1 MMNNVDTEYL
11 ATLEQILKKG
21 NEKTDRTGTGT
32 KSLFGLQMRFDL
44 SKGFPLLTT
53 KQVHFKSVMVELL
66 FFLRGEAT
74 LDFLQENQVT
84 IWNEWSVPLD
94 VVMKAQGFDGY
105 HEVNKN
111 RKTIGA
117 MYGLQWRRWKE
128 YLYSHQLDEFRQYS
142 IDQISNLVSSLK
154 NNPNSRRHLVSAWN
168 VADLPDESVSPQQNV
183 INGKMALAPC
193 HYAFQ
198 CYVNDGK
205 LSMLINQRSADM
217 FLGVPF
223 NIASY
228 ALLTHLLAQ
237 VCGYEVGE
245 LIWNGG
251 DCHIYNNH
259 IEQCQEQLQRA
270 KEGKIHPLPT
280 LWLNPDIDDIDQ
292 FTIDD
297 IKIQNYQHEPKIKAE
312 VAV

>member
-1 MMNNVDTEYL
+1 MNNVDTEYL

>member
-1 MMNNVDTEYL
+1 MNNVDTEYL

-53 KQVHFKSVMVELL
+53 KAVHFKSVMVELL
-66 FFLRGEAT
+66 WFLTGST
-74 LDFLQENQVT
+74 LTRFLKENNCS
-84 IWNEWSVPLD
+84 IWDEWECEIPSNARFARL
-94 VVMKAQGFDGY
+94 KGG
-105 HEVNKN
+105 
-111 RKTIGA
+111 KTVGK
-117 MYGLQWRRWKE
+117 MYGYQWRNWEGEITRT
-128 YLYSHQLDEFRQYS
+128 
-142 IDQISNLVSSLK
+142 DQISRLINSLK
-154 NNPNSRRHLVSAWN
+154 NNPDSRRHLVSAWN
-168 VADLPDESVSPQQNV
+168 VDNLPIENLSFQENV
-183 INGKMALAPC
+183 DYGNMVLAPC

-259 IEQCQEQLQRA
+259 IEQCKEQLQRA
-270 KEGKIHPLPT
+270 KDGKIHPLPT

-292 FTIDD
+292 FTVDD

>member
-11 ATLEQILKKG
+11 ATLEQILTKG

-32 KSLFGLQMRFDL
+32 KSIFGLQMRFDL

-53 KQVHFKSVMVELL
+53 KQVHYKSVMVELL
-66 FFLRGEAT
+66 WFLRGDT
-74 LDFLQENQVT
+74 YTNFLKEQGVT
-84 IWNEWSVPLD
+84 IWNEWET
-94 VVMKAQGFDGY
+94 DGG
-105 HEVNKN
+105 K
-111 RKTIGA
+111 IGK
-117 MYGLQWRRWKE
+117 MYGYQWRRWTKYKFYDRE
-128 YLYSHQLDEFRQYS
+128 TGGMSVAPIP
-142 IDQISNLVSSLK
+142 IDQIENLIDGLK

-183 INGKMALAPC
+183 TNGKMALAPC

-205 LSMLINQRSADM
+205 LSMLVNQRSADM

-259 IEQCQEQLQRA
+259 IEQCKEQLQRA
-270 KEGKIHPLPT
+270 KDGKIHPLPT
-280 LWLNPDIDDIDQ
+280 LWLNPDIGDIDK
-292 FTIDD
+292 FTIND

>member
-1 MMNNVDTEYL
+1 MNNVDTEYL

-66 FFLRGEAT
+66 FFLSGASHIA
-74 LDFLQENQVT
+74 FLQKHDCK
-84 IWNEWSVPLD
+84 IWDAWAV
-94 VVMKAQGFDGY
+94 KAFDFS
-105 HEVNKN
+105 
-111 RKTIGA
+111 
-117 MYGLQWRRWKE
+117 E
-128 YLYSHQLDEFRQYS
+128 YLYIGNMYGSQWRQWESFEFDKLHNEFLPDYL
-142 IDQISNLVSSLK
+142 DQISKLVSSLK

-168 VADLPDESVSPQQNV
+168 VADLPDETVSPQQNV

-205 LSMLINQRSADM
+205 LSMLVNQRSADM

-251 DCHIYNNH
+251 DCHIYKNH
-259 IEQCQEQLQRA
+259 IEQCKEQLQRA
-270 KEGKIHPLPT
+270 KDGKIHPLPT

-292 FTIDD
+292 FTVDD
-297 IKIQNYQHEPKIKAE
+297 IRIQNYQHEPKIKAE

>member
-1 MMNNVDTEYL
+1 MNNVDTEYL

-53 KQVHFKSVMVELL
+53 KAVHFKSVMVELL
-66 FFLRGEAT
+66 WFLRGEPT
-74 LDFLQENQVT
+74 TNFLEKHGVT
-84 IWNEWSVPLD
+84 IWNEWAVQLNPRYPEKRVGNMYGSQWRNWNYV
-94 VVMKAQGFDGY
+94 GFDENG
-105 HEVNKN
+105 
-111 RKTIGA
+111 
-117 MYGLQWRRWKE
+117 MY
-128 YLYSHQLDEFRQYS
+128 DENYY
-142 IDQISNLVSSLK
+142 DQISFLIGGLK

-168 VADLPDESVSPQQNV
+168 VGDLPSESTSVENNV

-237 VCGYEVGE
+237 VCGYEAGE

-259 IEQCQEQLQRA
+259 IEQCKEQLQRA
-270 KEGKIHPLPT
+270 KDGKIHPLAT

-292 FTIDD
+292 FTVDD

>member
-1 MMNNVDTEYL
+1 M
-11 ATLEQILKKG
+11 
-21 NEKTDRTGTGT
+21 
-32 KSLFGLQMRFDL
+32 
-44 SKGFPLLTT
+44 
-53 KQVHFKSVMVELL
+53 
-66 FFLRGEAT
+66 
-74 LDFLQENQVT
+74 
-84 IWNEWSVPLD
+84 
-94 VVMKAQGFDGY
+94 
-105 HEVNKN
+105 
-111 RKTIGA
+111 
-117 MYGLQWRRWKE
+117 
-128 YLYSHQLDEFRQYS
+128 
-142 IDQISNLVSSLK
+142 
-154 NNPNSRRHLVSAWN
+154 SAWN
-168 VADLPDESVSPQQNV
+168 VDNLPIENLSFQENV
-183 INGKMALAPC
+183 DYGNMALAPC

-259 IEQCQEQLQRA
+259 VEQCKEQLQRA
-270 KEGKIHPLPT
+270 KDGKIHPLPT

-292 FTIDD
+292 FTVDD

>member
-1 MMNNVDTEYL
+1 MNTVDTEYL

-21 NEKTDRTGTGT
+21 NEKADRTGTGT

-66 FFLRGEAT
+66 WFLTGSSHIK
-74 LDFLQENQVT
+74 FLQKNDCK
-84 IWNEWSVPLD
+84 IWDAWATKAFDFSDELYIGDMYGSQWRQWEKYYYESLYNEWLPD
-94 VVMKAQGFDGY
+94 
-105 HEVNKN
+105 
-111 RKTIGA
+111 
-117 MYGLQWRRWKE
+117 
-128 YLYSHQLDEFRQYS
+128 YL
-142 IDQISNLVSSLK
+142 DQITTLIQGLK

-168 VADLPDESVSPQQNV
+168 VADLPDETVSPQQNV

-228 ALLTHLLAQ
+228 ALLTHLLAK

-259 IEQCQEQLQRA
+259 VEQCKEQLQRA

-292 FTIDD
+292 FTVDD
-297 IKIQNYQHEPKIKAE
+297 IRIQNYQHEPKIKAE

>member
-1 MMNNVDTEYL
+1 MNNVDTEYL

-66 FFLRGEAT
+66 WFLTGTSRT
-74 LDFLQENQVT
+74 DFLKEHGIT
-84 IWNEWSVPLD
+84 IWDEWEYQNNVGL
-94 VVMKAQGFDGY
+94 V
-105 HEVNKN
+105 
-111 RKTIGA
+111 
-117 MYGLQWRRWKE
+117 YGWQWRNWSRYYFDE
-128 YLYSHQLDEFRQYS
+128 YQDCHVER
-142 IDQISNLVSSLK
+142 IDQIKALIDSLK
-154 NNPNSRRHLVSAWN
+154 NTPNSRRHLVSAWN
-168 VADLPDESVSPQQNV
+168 VQDLPDESVSPRQNV

-198 CYVNDGK
+198 CYVSDGK

-259 IEQCQEQLQRA
+259 IEQCKEQLQRA
-270 KEGKIHPLPT
+270 KDGKIHPLPT

-297 IKIQNYQHEPKIKAE
+297 IKIQNYKHEPKIKAE